1 MILSEIWIYP
11 VKSCKG
17 FNQTE
22 AQVQRRGLLND
33 RRCIFLD
40 ENDTFLSQRT
50 LPSLATL
57 RTSIE
62 NGRLKFEYEGQMIWV
77 DNNLHQQPKTI
88 TVWDKSCE
96 GYAMGKEIDEVLSN
110 WLGKKIKLYYQPD
123 KAHRKP
129 NPDFSLPQ
137 DELSF
142 ADGYPILLC
151 TDASLND
158 LNQRLTTPV
167 PMNRFRPNLVISGVE
182 RAFAEDTWRRIK
194 IGEVLFNV
202 AKPCERCVMTTV
214 EQEKGVSSGKEPLKT
229 LATFRLFEGYNS
241 PIFGQNLIPE
251 REGVIRVGD
260 RIEILT

>member
-33 RRCIFLD
+33 RRWIFLD

-110 WLGKKIKLYYQPD
+110 WLGKKYNFIINPIKRIANRILIFHFRKMNSVLPMAIQFCS
-123 KAHRKP
+123 AQMHR
-129 NPDFSLPQ
+129 ST
-137 DELSF
+137 
-142 ADGYPILLC
+142 I
-151 TDASLND
+151 
-158 LNQRLTTPV
+158 
-167 PMNRFRPNLVISGVE
+167 
-182 RAFAEDTWRRIK
+182 
-194 IGEVLFNV
+194 
-202 AKPCERCVMTTV
+202 
-214 EQEKGVSSGKEPLKT
+214 
-229 LATFRLFEGYNS
+229 
-241 PIFGQNLIPE
+241 
-251 REGVIRVGD
+251 
-260 RIEILT
+260 